1 MQSRISL
8 QKKLKEIL
16 GSSNV
21 YYVSPTKVTYP
32 CIIYDRSTYDITHAD
47 NTIYKKLVH
56 YTVQFITKDA
66 DAEETIGK
74 LLELPYCSFNR
85 QYVSDNLYHCV
96 FDLYY

>member
-16 GSSNV
+16 GNDNV
-21 YYVSPTKVTYP
+21 YYVAPSVVKYP
-32 CIIYDRSTYDITHAD
+32 CIIYDRSTYDTKYAD
-47 NTIYKKLVH
+47 NEKYKKLVH
-56 YTVQFITKDA
+56 YTVQLITKQA
-66 DAEETIGK
+66 DSEALIDK
-74 LLELPYCSFNR
+74 LLDLDYCSFNR